1 MHLSLRKFAV
11 STAWT
16 SIPLHFIFV
25 PLSFNFYLPSIPQGS
40 LFFGLKKPPTMGGA
54 TIGAWVF
61 CPHINILFTTRLVI
75 CARVRGDPGLEGV
88 HVYPLTLA
96 WLVQESGRE
105 GGAALML
112 FSRGGG
118 TIAAQYNFLFLLS
131 M

>member
-1 MHLSLRKFAV
+1 
-11 STAWT
+11 
-16 SIPLHFIFV
+16 
-25 PLSFNFYLPSIPQGS
+25 
-40 LFFGLKKPPTMGGA
+40 MGGA

-112 FSRGGG
+112 FSRGG
-118 TIAAQYNFLFLLS
+118 AQLLHNIIFYFYYQCS
-131 M
+131 SSLSTYY